1 MDEFSI
7 WIVIREESFRIYRSL
22 SAAQRSCVVSASM
35 IEEWRCGSDS
45 DSDSGDRFR
54 HIRTFIRDEKGNFRC
69 IQ

>member
-22 SAAQRSCVVSASM
+22 GAAQRACVVSASM
-35 IEEWRCGSDS
+35 IEEWRCG
-45 DSDSGDRFR
+45 SDSGDRFR

>member
-7 WIVIREESFRIYRSL
+7 WIVIRGESFRIYRSL
-22 SAAQRSCVVSASM
+22 GAAQRSCVVPASM
-35 IEEWRCGSDS
+35 IEEWRCGS